1 MRSKPCCFDRT
12 VGPPTAPDKLKV
24 NLWGFLISNKF
35 VLQRPPLPRESI
47 TSKRCS
53 GCHRPLM
60 KRTMV
65 HFLGH
70 LRRLQS
76 HRVSPDLCVRLGMTY
91 KSRDCVLQPPD
102 SLERNIGTIALPGS
116 HMSCSGPPAH
126 TLSCSI
132 PVASNLAVAG
142 TPQAND
148 FDTTDDGGLRSQGSQ
163 YSQRCTVDKRKN
175 QKRSSASSRSSTTN
189 RSTNTGPLLLSR
201 NEILENARE
210 RQRQL
215 VAELE
220 CAKVELWEASIE
232 GGVLVHLMRDNKI
245 NPHRSVG

>member
-1 MRSKPCCFDRT
+1 MCCKPTQSAATSARVYHKQAVSRMSSTTDEEDNGSLF
-12 VGPPTAPDKLKV
+12 GSPPP
-24 NLWGFLISNKF
+24 
-35 VLQRPPLPRESI
+35 
-47 TSKRCS
+47 
-53 GCHRPLM
+53 
-60 KRTMV
+60 
-65 HFLGH
+65 
-70 LRRLQS
+70 
-76 HRVSPDLCVRLGMTY
+76 SPV
-91 KSRDCVLQPPD
+91 PPD
-102 SLERNIGTIALPGS
+102 SFERNIGIIALPGS

-126 TLSCSI
+126 TLSRSI
-132 PVASNLAVAG
+132 SAASNLAVAG
-142 TPQAND
+142 TPQASG

-163 YSQRCTVDKRKN
+163 YSQRSTVDKRNN

-189 RSTNTGPLLLSR
+189 RSTNAGPLLLSR